1 MTNVKVKKIDNMV
14 ADGDRDGSGI
24 EQSRPLQYS
33 GGGIK
38 IFAKSDCHSMMEA
51 KGRWNTSSKL

>member
-24 EQSRPLQYS
+24 EQSRPL
-33 GGGIK
+33 
-38 IFAKSDCHSMMEA
+38 
-51 KGRWNTSSKL
+51 